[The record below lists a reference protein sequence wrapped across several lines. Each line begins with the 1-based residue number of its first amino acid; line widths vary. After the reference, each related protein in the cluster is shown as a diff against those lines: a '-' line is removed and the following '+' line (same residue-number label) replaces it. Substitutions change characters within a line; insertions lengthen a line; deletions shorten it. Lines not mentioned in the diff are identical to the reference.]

1 MHQIPLNFILTVNTN
16 MQIILG
22 KCHDKAGKQRALWES
37 EKIEIRFQKT
47 VQNSTV
53 VVVGC
58 LPASERRTPVL
69 VHGAESPEAAMGL
82 GESERVEAPVEAVAV
97 RRNQTRIGPVA
108 QLVGDV
114 ANFSVRSVGQRITVI
129 KR

>member
-1 MHQIPLNFILTVNTN
+1 

-53 VVVGC
+53 VVGC

-69 VHGAESPEAAMGL
+69 VHGAESPEAALDL

-114 ANFSVRSVGQRITVI
+114 ANFSVRSVRQRITVI